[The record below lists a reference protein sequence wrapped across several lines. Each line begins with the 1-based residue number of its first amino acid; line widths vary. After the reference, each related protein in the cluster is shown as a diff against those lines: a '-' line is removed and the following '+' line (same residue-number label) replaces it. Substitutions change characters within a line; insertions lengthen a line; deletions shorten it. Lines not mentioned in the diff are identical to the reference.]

1 MLVLEEEFVETEVLR
16 FYRRDCNNNHTSATG
31 LVASVILSTV
41 EQKKCMGVKKLY

>member
-16 FYRRDCNNNHTSATG
+16 FYRRDCTNNHTSATG